1 MSAGVTPEFDLAI
14 VGGGPVGLV
23 LALAAEQAG
32 LRPVV
37 LEARSAADG
46 LRDDRSLALSWS
58 SCLRL
63 ARVGAAVPVGSEA
76 GEIRAIHVSQ
86 AGHPGRTQLTSDEAG
101 IPVLG
106 RVVGYGDLVRSLA
119 VTGADRVPVHYE
131 HKVLA
136 IEQDNDGVRVNTSAA
151 TFLARTAVV
160 ADGSGAL
167 LSDAG
172 FTTTAKDYGVHAV
185 VARVQTDRGPGTVA
199 YERFCPHGPLAVLPR
214 GRDHAVVWTL
224 PPDRAL
230 ELIDTDD
237 HAFLTQLQTA
247 FGWRAGRFVSVRD
260 RGTYPLVLRRTRPLA
275 RGRIA
280 VIGNAAQT
288 LHPVAGQGL
297 NLGIRDAWSVLATLK
312 SGALSDPFSGYDA
325 VRGRD
330 RGAVLG
336 FTDFLAEIFRMET
349 PGLSG
354 ARALALEALDL
365 LPGARRRFARALAI
379 DAVQ

>member
-1 MSAGVTPEFDLAI
+1 MTPASDLAI

-37 LEARSAADG
+37 LEARSAAAG
-46 LRDDRSLALSWS
+46 LEDDRSLALSWS

-63 ARVGAAVPVGSEA
+63 ARVGAEVPVGDEA

-86 AGHPGRTQLTSDEAG
+86 AGYPGRTQISSEEAG

-119 VTGADRVPVHYE
+119 TAADGRVPIHFE
-131 HKVLA
+131 HRVLA
-136 IEQDNDGVRVNTSAA
+136 IEQDGDGVRVDTSGGIFA
-151 TFLARTAVV
+151 ARTAIV

-167 LSDAG
+167 LADAG
-172 FTTTAKDYGVHAV
+172 FTTTSKDYEMHAL
-185 VARVQTDRGPGTVA
+185 VARVRTDRGPGTTA
-199 YERFCPHGPLAVLPR
+199 YERFCQHGPLALLPR

-224 PPDRAL
+224 PADRAV
-230 ELIDTDD
+230 ELASAAD
-237 HAFLTQLQTA
+237 AVFLAALQGA
-247 FGWRAGRFVSVRD
+247 FGWRAGRFAAVRD
-260 RGTYPLVLRRTRPLA
+260 RGTYPLALRKTTPLA

-297 NLGIRDAWSVLATLK
+297 NLGIRDAWSILSALEADHSAT
-312 SGALSDPFSGYDA
+312 PFTRYDTL
-325 VRGRD
+325 RRRD
-330 RGAVLG
+330 RTAVVG
-336 FTDFLAEIFRMET
+336 FTDFLAEIFRIDI
-349 PGLSG
+349 PGVPG
-354 ARALALEALDL
+354 VRALGLEALDL
-365 LPGARRRFARALAI
+365 LPGARRRFARALAV
-379 DAVQ
+379 DAMR